1 MDSVTYDFDDIELI
15 NYYDNN
21 DKRLIKIS
29 NKSNKKKRIK
39 IYYYYSS
46 VYFPYY
52 LFEKEMSSNEWIIP
66 DYFHLK
72 SCGFLIVYIDDIVV
86 GKITLL
92 SEKNLKKV
100 NDKIICVGLNK
111 TGTSSLTR
119 SLKNIGLITWDD
131 ANRRYSL
138 NFSHFSFSNK
148 NVGTTIDLIEK
159 TEVDFFQ
166 DIPFSCPGISER
178 IINIF
183 PQSKYILTVRE
194 GVEKWVSSVKNFWE
208 PYFKNDKFT
217 PNAINW
223 AKNYHYDRGQI
234 PELSYLLPM
243 FETWGLDKYE
253 GTIDEKLAQVY
264 INHNN
269 SVRSVLKSNNCDWI
283 EIDVSKKGE
292 FKKLTDWLK
301 IENQEE
307 DFVWINKTKK

>member
-1 MDSVTYDFDDIELI
+1 MERVIYNFDGIELI

-21 DKRLIKIS
+21 GERLIKIS
-29 NKSNKKKRIK
+29 NKTNKKKQIK
-39 IYYYYSS
+39 AYYYYPSI
-46 VYFPYY
+46 YFPYY
-52 LFEKEMSSNEWIIP
+52 LFEMEMSPNQWIIP
-66 DYFHLK
+66 DNFYLK
-72 SCGFLIVYIDDIVV
+72 SCGFLIIYSDDIVV

-100 NDKIICVGLNK
+100 SEKIICVGLNK

-119 SLKNIGLITWDD
+119 SLKNLGLITWADG
-131 ANRRYSL
+131 NPRYGL
-138 NFSHFSFSNK
+138 NFSHYSFSNK
-148 NVGTTIDLIEK
+148 NIGTIVDLVEK

-178 IINIF
+178 IVNIF

-194 GVEKWVSSVKNFWE
+194 DVKKWVESVKNFWH
-208 PYFKNDKFT
+208 PFFNDNKFT

-223 AKNYHYDRGQI
+223 ANHFHYDRGDI
-234 PELSYLLPM
+234 PEISYLLSM
-243 FETWGLDKYE
+243 FETWELDKYE

-269 SVRSVLKSNNCDWI
+269 SIRSVLKSNNSDWI

-292 FKKLTDWLK
+292 LKKLTDWLK
-301 IENQEE
+301 IENKQE